1 MRGAGN
7 RLPSPSVRPTAL
19 IIVRRGEN
27 RAKCTILPLRGT
39 PGLEFLSYP
48 LAATPDL
55 SRHLLLAP
63 GAPPL
68 TAADAGRPLLLLDA
82 NWRHAPVMRRVIG
95 PVETRAIPPGWRTAY
110 PRHSKVHADPAGG
123 LATVE
128 ALFAAFCVLG
138 CRDDSLLRL
147 YPWRDAFLDLNLG
160 RLGRGDPL
168 RTPGI
173 GGSQQPPRPHE
184 QDQWR

>member
-1 MRGAGN
+1 
-7 RLPSPSVRPTAL
+7 VRPNAL

-27 RAKCTILPLRGT
+27 RAKCTIQPLRGT
-39 PGLEFLSYP
+39 PGLRFLAYP
-48 LAATPDL
+48 LAAAPDL

-82 NWRHAPVMRRVIG
+82 NWRHAPVMRRAIG
-95 PVETRAIPPGWRTAY
+95 PVEARAIPAGWRTAY
-110 PRHSKVHADPAGG
+110 PRRSKTGSDPDDG

-128 ALFAAFCVLG
+128 ALFAAFCILG

-147 YPWRDAFLDLNLG
+147 YPWRDAFLDLNRERIHGGAAPRAIG
-160 RLGRGDPL
+160 RNERGA
-168 RTPGI
+168 PGTGDAPSI
-173 GGSQQPPRPHE
+173 RAGP
-184 QDQWR
+184 DQIFR